1 MPSIGGLSQQPATKF
16 YLPPYLGGDIAQWV
30 QQENN
35 AIQDAL
41 NSLGAGQTRVTLAAP
56 TTFYVSNT
64 AGSDTN
70 SGLTP
75 TAAWATL
82 AHATA
87 KLASSYDFGG
97 QTVTLQVLS
106 SSTTFTERL
115 TITPWSGGGTL
126 IFDGGG
132 KTINYAGVAT
142 NDGAVFVQGGAL
154 PGLVTIQNVTITTTK
169 GASRLV
175 TGVFMQSASSIL
187 IGANVTFG
195 ANFSANLLALNPGSI
210 IYLNNNLTFNGS
222 TTGNP
227 FFVNGGVIRLFGPAI
242 SITISTPITV
252 GIMADAINGGL
263 ISLPNNLVTFVN
275 GNNVTGQRYTAA
287 GNAIITTAGGG
298 PNFIPGTTA
307 GTVVTGGQYL

>member
-16 YLPPYLGGDIAQWV
+16 YLPPYLGGDIAAWV

-41 NSLGAGQTRVTLAAP
+41 NQLGAGQTRVTLAAP

-154 PGLVTIQNVTITTTK
+154 PGSVTVQNVTITTTK

-175 TGVFMQSASSIL
+175 TGVFVQSPSSVIL
-187 IGANVTFG
+187 GANVTFG
-195 ANFSANLLALNPGSI
+195 TNFSAHMLSLNPGST
-210 IYLNNNLTFNGS
+210 IYMNNNLTISGGAS
-222 TTGNP
+222 VG

-242 SITISTPITV
+242 SITISTPITLT
-252 GIMADAINGGL
+252 IDAQAVNGGL
-263 ISLPNNLVTFVN
+263 ISLPSNLVTFVN

-298 PNFIPGTTA
+298 PNFIPGTIA
-307 GTVVTGGQYL
+307 GVTGSGGQYV